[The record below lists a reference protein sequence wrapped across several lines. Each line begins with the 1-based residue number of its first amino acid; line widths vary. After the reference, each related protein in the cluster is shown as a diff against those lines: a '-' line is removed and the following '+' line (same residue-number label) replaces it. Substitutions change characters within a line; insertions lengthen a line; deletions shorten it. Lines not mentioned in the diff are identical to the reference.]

1 MSKISWFK
9 DSIIYQILIDRFA
22 GFKKTNNWNK
32 PQFLGGNLKGITE
45 KLPYLKELGINTIW
59 ITPFYKCSEYHGYHI
74 TDFFE
79 VDQHF
84 GTIDDLKELID
95 LAHKMNIKL
104 IADFVGNH
112 CSSIHPFFIDAQSN
126 KNSEF
131 KDWFYFKKWPDY
143 YLCFLSI
150 RQLPKINLK
159 NVDARNHIIGA
170 AKYWLSLGFDV
181 FRLDHVIGPSHKF
194 WKEFRKEIKTLYP
207 DAILIGEAW
216 MMGIKFEELKTV
228 NVKNKYLKWLLGS
241 HPDSLLKEFY
251 KELDGVLD
259 FTFQDYIKNYVAYEK
274 FSKNM
279 FFKKIK
285 SHFSKYPEDYFLPI
299 FLDNHDMNR
308 FLFECINNKN
318 KLMRAAEI
326 QFSINQPVIIYYGT
340 ETGMT
345 QEKSIWDIRQYGD
358 LQARM
363 PMNWGKIDMGLYNFY
378 KNLIS
383 KKM

>member
-74 TDFFE
+74 TDFFK

-112 CSSIHPFFIDAQSN
+112 CSSIHPFFIDAQRN

-131 KDWFYFKKWPDY
+131 KDWFYFKKWPEY
-143 YLCFLSI
+143 YQCFLSI

-170 AKYWLSLGFDV
+170 AKYWLSLGFDG

-216 MMGIKFEELKTV
+216 MMGIKFDELKTI

-241 HPDSLLKEFY
+241 NPDSLLKEFY

-274 FSKNM
+274 LSKNM
-279 FFKKIK
+279 FFKNIK
-285 SHFSKYPEDYFLPI
+285 SHFSKYPEDYFLPT

-308 FLFECINNKN
+308 FLFECNNNKN

-340 ETGMT
+340 EAGIN
-345 QEKSIWDIRQYGD
+345 QEKSIWDIRYHGD

>member
-74 TDFFE
+74 TDFFK

-112 CSSIHPFFIDAQSN
+112 CSSIHPFFIDAQRN

-131 KDWFYFKKWPDY
+131 KDWFYFKKWPEY
-143 YLCFLSI
+143 YQCFLSI

-170 AKYWLSLGFDV
+170 AKYWLSLGFDG

-216 MMGIKFEELKTV
+216 MMGIKFDELKTI

-241 HPDSLLKEFY
+241 NPDSLLKEFY

-274 FSKNM
+274 LSKNM
-279 FFKKIK
+279 FFKNIK
-285 SHFSKYPEDYFLPI
+285 SHFSKYPEDYFLPT

-308 FLFECINNKN
+308 FLFECNNNKN

-340 ETGMT
+340 ETGIN